1 MSHLATTAV
10 PWICELQC
18 FVGCRA
24 ARDVHVALVAV
35 SLRRTN
41 EEDIAGT
48 KDRGSL
54 WLACQVQV
62 VFKTVGS
69 HVLCTSRA
77 QPHWLSFTCFY
88 IWC

>member
-10 PWICELQC
+10 PWICELHC

-48 KDRGSL
+48 KDRI
-54 WLACQVQV
+54 AV
-62 VFKTVGS
+62 VG
-69 HVLCTSRA
+69 
-77 QPHWLSFTCFY
+77 LSGAGRLPDGR
-88 IWC
+88 